1 MISFINLNKNSIG
14 RQILNY
20 RSSWEILNIFFRPK
34 VSTLPRLKFSWEL
47 FQQTWTWSDCAQK
60 VGFQQ
65 SAWVRLHHR
74 IRDSLCFGWSLLG
87 RQWGGPRAPTSGK
100 EPGLKMLSPGQRW
113 KGSLVHQVLL
123 LFAFPH
129 SWGWLVS
136 QCKKN
141 SNRRLLDE
149 GIRVEVS
156 CFSEYLF
163 GMALPGLPRGSVDR
177 TYLQCRRRRR
187 YGFDSWVGKIPWRR
201 AWQPTPIFL
210 PGEYTWTEEPIG
222 LQSTGSAKSRTWL
235 SMHAWFRLLTPLCSI
250 YYI

>member
-20 RSSWEILNIFFRPK
+20 WSSWEILNIFFRPK
-34 VSTLPRLKFSWEL
+34 VSTLPRLKFFSWEL
-47 FQQTWTWSDCAQK
+47 FQQTWTRSDCAQK

-65 SAWVRLHHR
+65 SAWVRLHHG

-87 RQWGGPRAPTSGK
+87 RQWGGPLCPH
-100 EPGLKMLSPGQRW
+100 QW
-113 KGSLVHQVLL
+113 KGAWIKDAVSWPEVHQVLL
-123 LFAFPH
+123 FFAFPH

-141 SNRRLLDE
+141 SNRQLLDE
-149 GIRVEVS
+149 GIRVEVR

-163 GMALPGLPRGSVDR
+163 GMALPGLPRDSVDR
-177 TYLQCRRRRR
+177 TYLQCRRRQR
-187 YGFDSWVGKIPWRR
+187 YGFYSCVGKIPWRR
-201 AWQPTPIFL
+201 AWQPTPVFL
-210 PGEYTWTEEPIG
+210 PGESTWTEEPIG
-222 LQSTGSAKSRTWL
+222 LQPTGWAKSRTWV
-235 SMHAWFRLLTPLCSI
+235 SMHAWFWLLTPLCSI